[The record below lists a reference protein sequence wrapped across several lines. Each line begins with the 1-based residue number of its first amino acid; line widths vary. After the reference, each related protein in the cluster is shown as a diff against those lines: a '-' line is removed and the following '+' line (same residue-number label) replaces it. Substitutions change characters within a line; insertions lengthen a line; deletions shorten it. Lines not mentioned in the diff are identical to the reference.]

1 MPHRKRQR
9 KQWPCSKTFRQA
21 AQGGAFTMTLTV
33 PDGLSSPGIGI
44 IFLFIFLWFF
54 FVYPDSVSKGEADS
68 EKAAAD

>member
-1 MPHRKRQR
+1 
-9 KQWPCSKTFRQA
+9 
-21 AQGGAFTMTLTV
+21 MTLTV